1 MTVYDTVWVGR
12 GGPVGIRAVHIDHGW
27 MGGPFG
33 DNQRSSVTD
42 EADKGKRLTE
52 KAIWVLA

>member
-27 MGGPFG
+27 MGGPFE
-33 DNQRSSVTD
+33 QRSSVAD
-42 EADKGKRLTE
+42 EADKGKRLIE